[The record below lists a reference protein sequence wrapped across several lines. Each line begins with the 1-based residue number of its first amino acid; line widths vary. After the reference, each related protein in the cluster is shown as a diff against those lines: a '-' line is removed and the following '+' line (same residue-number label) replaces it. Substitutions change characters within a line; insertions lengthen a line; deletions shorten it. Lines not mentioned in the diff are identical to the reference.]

1 MCGFL
6 CSFADC
12 VGFTLEPSA
21 AGRYC
26 ALYTNVTD
34 FVNNDTDAKL
44 FLRYKHKCFFNES
57 DCHDKATCYHYDGE
71 NHTCTCIPGYVG
83 DGFTC
88 QGACAANPCFP
99 GVSCTDTYNETW
111 YICGSCPPGY
121 GGNGQSC
128 IDLQCPS
135 GYAGDGE
142 TCGPDS
148 DQDGFPNLGL
158 ACAEPGCVQDN
169 CPTWPNS
176 GQEDADADGLGDACD
191 DDADD
196 DALENDVDNCPLVA
210 NLDQADSDG
219 DSVGDA
225 CDNCPALANSD
236 QGDTDGDSVGDA
248 CDPDKDNDGVLDG
261 ADNCPLVSN
270 TDQLDTDGDGLGDA
284 CDNCPSAA
292 NADQADADQDLVG
305 DACDTGIDTGRDSVQ
320 DSLDNCPND
329 VNSDQGDANADGV
342 GDVCDLDADSD
353 GIPSALDNC
362 PLVPNVDQHDMEGD
376 GVGDACALD
385 FDGDGH
391 LDANDI
397 CPKNGAIFEQDL
409 GSVPPPAQHGVV
421 SKLQGTEHKSGANGL
436 KNTVQLHSHL
446 ERYPRKFSDSF
457 ETILRL
463 NFETI
468 FAGAVTEA
476 NPQKPHQLTPTIT
489 PTSRDLQELLL
500 DDPASYDP
508 ANWVIWA
515 KGSQI
520 EETLDSDPAM
530 AVGEGNVR
538 ISGLDLEATIGTTD
552 DGDNDF
558 MGVVFSFQ
566 SYSGF
571 YVVTWKQQG
580 ESYSSGGYSS
590 YGESGIHLKLV
601 TSPDGPS
608 KRVKVA
614 LFDTPSVAGHVR
626 GCDIH
631 WNSGF
636 HAAVMNGLG
645 EPFSQKL

>member
-1 MCGFL
+1 MCGIL

-12 VGFTLEPSA
+12 VGFTLEPST

-34 FVNNDTDAKL
+34 FANNDTDAKL

-57 DCHDKATCYHYDGE
+57 DCHDMATCYHYDGE

-88 QGACAANPCFP
+88 QGACVANPCFP
-99 GVSCTDTYNETW
+99 GVSCIDTYNETW
-111 YICGSCPPGY
+111 YFCDRCPPGY
-121 GGNGQSC
+121 GGDGQTC

-148 DQDGFPNLGL
+148 DQDGFPNIGL

-176 GQEDADADGLGDACD
+176 GQEDADGDGLGDACD

-196 DALENDVDNCPLVA
+196 DTLENDVDNCPLVA
-210 NLDQADSDG
+210 NLGQADGDG

-236 QGDTDGDSVGDA
+236 QGDADGDGVGDA
-248 CDPDKDNDGVLDG
+248 CDPDKDSDGVSDG
-261 ADNCPLVSN
+261 ADNCPVFNN

-292 NADQADADQDLVG
+292 NADQADADADLIG
-305 DACDTGIDTGRDSVQ
+305 DACDDDIDTDMDSIQ

-329 VNSDQGDANADGV
+329 VNSDQGDADADGV

-353 GIPSALDNC
+353 GILGTFDNC
-362 PLVPNVDQHDMEGD
+362 PLVPNVDQDDMEGD

-409 GSVPPPAQHGVV
+409 G
-421 SKLQGTEHKSGANGL
+421 
-436 KNTVQLHSHL
+436 
-446 ERYPRKFSDSF
+446 Y
-457 ETILRL
+457 
-463 NFETI
+463 
-468 FAGAVTEA
+468 
-476 NPQKPHQLTPTIT
+476 
-489 PTSRDLQELLL
+489 LQELLM
-500 DDPASYDP
+500 DDPGSYDP
-508 ANWVIWA
+508 ANWVVWA

-520 EETLDSDPAM
+520 EETKDSDPAV
-530 AVGEGNVR
+530 ALGYVR

-558 MGVVFSFQ
+558 MGFAFSFH

-571 YVVTWKQQG
+571 YVVTWKQEG

-590 YGESGIHLKLV
+590 YGEMGIHLKLV
-601 TSPDGPS
+601 TSPAGPS
-608 KRVKVA
+608 KRLKTA
-614 LFDTPSVAGHVR
+614 LFDTPSVAGHTELLWHNTFPWSTKLLYRLKVLHRPLIGTIRVFLSIGPTLLADSGNIYNDVLR
-626 GCDIH
+626 GGRFGPFCQGLPAIT
-631 WNSGF
+631 WANIKYRC
-636 HAAVMNGLG
+636 NGYT
-645 EPFSQKL
+645 FN